1 MTYMKYYRSRSIL
14 VREMNRCLERPLPE
28 FPVLV
33 IPLCTG
39 LRELKKNQ
47 TVLGKGGGGL
57 NWQIRIG
64 V

>member
-1 MTYMKYYRSRSIL
+1 MKYYRSRSIL

-47 TVLGKGGGGL
+47 TVLGKGGGWVEL
-57 NWQIRIG
+57 AN
-64 V
+64 